1 MGHLDPANPTP
12 PERLADAVRRSHVP
26 PLPAFDELDRAVMG
40 EAQRLLASRR
50 SVRWRLSLAGSGLA
64 AAASVAFGIWFFAGR
79 SGPPAAAW
87 TLDTS
92 RPTTILDAFRLA
104 RLLESGGRPAAS
116 WDVTGDGFV
125 NDSDVNELKRRA
137 VQVPG
142 LARAQPTRGR
152 EWEAAS

>member
-1 MGHLDPANPTP
+1 MGHIDPTNPTP
-12 PERLADAVRRSHVP
+12 PERLADAVRRSHMP
-26 PLPAFDELDRAVMG
+26 PLPAFDELDGAVLG
-40 EAQRLLASRR
+40 EAHRRLTSRR
-50 SVRWRLSLAGSGLA
+50 SLRWRLTLAGSGLA

-79 SGPPAAAW
+79 SHPPSAAW

-104 RLLESGGRPAAS
+104 KLLESGGQPAAS
-116 WDVTGDGFV
+116 WDVTGDGLV

-142 LARAQPTRGR
+142 LARAQPVRGP
-152 EWEAAS
+152 EMEAAS